1 LVTVDR
7 TTTGDTDAEVA
18 EEPAG
23 PAAAWSSD
31 TGGQP
36 GDPDDRKGD
45 HIAKSEKDENSR
57 PEKLRSQ
64 I

>member
-23 PAAAWSSD
+23 RAAV
-31 TGGQP
+31 
-36 GDPDDRKGD
+36 
-45 HIAKSEKDENSR
+45 KSEREENSL
-57 PEKLRSQ
+57 PEKSRP
-64 I
+64 